1 MEKQVFLFV
10 QVADSGSLVPKEG
23 AAGQYV
29 LTLNGVAPQTVYFSD
44 RPARV
49 AGHVTTD
56 SFLKGLGFSDK
67 NPPNAA
73 VEVAQAAEDEDT
85 IVVELRHPV
94 YDAAKATLQYD
105 VTIMAD
111 AKGGLAYYDK
121 KRDNKLPRAF
131 SNVSLFIDDCPPAQV
146 TCTKNSN
153 LQPCGTFMST
163 PSQVCFKVV
172 ASPIG
177 PVGGCVL
184 CDLNICTEKYPQC
197 CPTMTAC
204 QNMSQIQTPQP
215 LPPPG
220 RPPFG
225 SPPGPLPGPPPPNQ
239 TSPITGSFH
248 GRVTAISGGSWTIK
262 GDTKSMTVVV
272 NSSSRVFPN
281 IKVGDK
287 VTIMLGAGNVALMI
301 APE

>member
-10 QVADSGSLVPKEG
+10 QVADSGSLVPREG

-49 AGHVTTD
+49 AGYVTTE

-153 LQPCGTFMST
+153 LSFCGTFIST

-204 QNMSQIQTPQP
+204 QTMSQLQGPQP
-215 LPPPG
+215 GLPPPG
-220 RPPFG
+220 QPPPIPKG
-225 SPPGPLPGPPPPNQ
+225 SLPPG
-239 TSPITGSFH
+239 SFR
-248 GRVTAISGGSWTIK
+248 GTVASISGGTWTINS
-262 GDTKSMTVVV
+262 GTKPITVVV
-272 NSSSRVFPN
+272 NSISHVFPN

-287 VTIMLGAGNVALMI
+287 VIVTVVAGDVAIMI
-301 APE
+301 APDNR